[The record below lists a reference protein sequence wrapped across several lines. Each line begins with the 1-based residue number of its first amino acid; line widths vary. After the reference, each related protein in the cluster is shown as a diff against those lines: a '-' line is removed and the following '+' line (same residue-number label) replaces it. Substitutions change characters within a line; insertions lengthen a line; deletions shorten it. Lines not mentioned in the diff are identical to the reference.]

1 MWSYI
6 SLKNHVCLLTKLT
19 YNVETANLAQI
30 KMVLKDTT
38 YCMYIHINIPL
49 NIFVVPGYNIL
60 VCTALT
66 LVYTMLLNVK
76 HLRPIVLMTGG
87 CYWLWRLRN
96 DLSTNWSNDNAV
108 FLIVFWLW
116 SSSDEFW
123 PPFPY
128 SVYHTRTC
136 FPGSSFLIA
145 TCSSACTNSKRSVD
159 TGKTVK
165 AYYALINDIGW
176 IVRFTLK
183 WSCKW
188 VN

>member
-1 MWSYI
+1 MYV
-6 SLKNHVCLLTKLT
+6 SLNASWHTTYKLQMECK
-19 YNVETANLAQI
+19 Y
-30 KMVLKDTT
+30 KMFLKDTS

-60 VCTALT
+60 VCTALL

-76 HLRPIVLMTGG
+76 PLRPIGLMTGG

-96 DLSTNWSNDNAV
+96 DLSANWSNDNAV

-145 TCSSACTNSKRSVD
+145 TCSSACTIVSDLSKP
-159 TGKTVK
+159 GK
-165 AYYALINDIGW
+165 L
-176 IVRFTLK
+176 
-183 WSCKW
+183 
-188 VN
+188 